1 MCSGIFPSY
10 RELQADSKSTHQ
22 SPVGITKIAAE
33 NGPRTVP
40 ENLETANT
48 SEMQPGLTR
57 AESTARREEYDRQAT
72 EPIENSSTNADKQ
85 AHSRKRTATP
95 KVTSYR
101 EDSDGDFSSPSS
113 SDDEIIPKA
122 QKDQNQTTPEHPIW
136 VEPPSIKDG
145 EIQYKCR
152 VCPRIFCTRGYC
164 AKHFNNHP
172 TYLP

>member
-1 MCSGIFPSY
+1 MVHVQFP
-10 RELQADSKSTHQ
+10 RIWKQPTHQ
-22 SPVGITKIAAE
+22 RCSQVL
-33 NGPRTVP
+33 
-40 ENLETANT
+40 LE
-48 SEMQPGLTR
+48 QR
-57 AESTARREEYDRQAT
+57 ARRGGKNT
-72 EPIENSSTNADKQ
+72 IDKPQ
-85 AHSRKRTATP
+85 SPLKTVVPTWTSKHTVEKKTATP

-101 EDSDGDFSSPSS
+101 EDSDRDFSSPSP

-152 VCPRIFCTRGYC
+152 VCPRTFCTRGYC